1 MAIRFNKVVLAND
14 FTHGALNEECFVDL
28 PFMEEHHRQALAT
41 FIGRVTREEPLPGKN
56 KPSWLNDDQEKL
68 PDTDA
73 YQDGNYWH
81 YHCGP
86 YNDTTRLKSM
96 TYNLSLNL
104 SGLTSAE
111 VIHYQKM
118 DDGTVFVVGFSPK
131 HQPFPASDN
140 NNPLFLEDE

>member
-1 MAIRFNKVVLAND
+1 
-14 FTHGALNEECFVDL
+14 
-28 PFMEEHHRQALAT
+28 
-41 FIGRVTREEPLPGKN
+41 
-56 KPSWLNDDQEKL
+56 
-68 PDTDA
+68 
-73 YQDGNYWH
+73 
-81 YHCGP
+81 
-86 YNDTTRLKSM
+86 M

-131 HQPFPASDN
+131 HQPFPAFDN